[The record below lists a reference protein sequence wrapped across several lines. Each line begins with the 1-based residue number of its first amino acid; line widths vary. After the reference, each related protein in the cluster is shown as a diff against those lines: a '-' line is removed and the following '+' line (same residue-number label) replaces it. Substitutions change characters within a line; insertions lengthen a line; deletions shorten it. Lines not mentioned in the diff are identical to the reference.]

1 MKKNIINSKYD
12 FNITRTGLS
21 KESDEYLERA
31 KAVNNLEKILASRN
45 ISSVFDCSLAS
56 NYNKKFVAT
65 LTGTN
70 YGLILN
76 FVNNRYENYV
86 FHTYVLNKKLENI
99 LNINLK
105 NETMISKYNHNS
117 EHKFNKNI
125 NGIAVLPNQNKLK
138 NVDFLK
144 LNKFMENHN
153 NFIKIHPVISEPF
166 VNHLERKYGAERM
179 IKKYYD
185 LTEIIKKSEIVAVTS
200 NTESMIP
207 VSLYN
212 KKSFLL
218 GTDNLTKD
226 GTQSTYTLFYL
237 ATKHKVPIQDIFNA
251 DLTSLIPWSLV
262 YDENYIHSKI
272 DKIMSIY
279 DEWRNS
285 VYNCSF

>member
-45 ISSVFDCSLAS
+45 ISSLFDCSLS
-56 NYNKKFVAT
+56 RSYNKKFVASI
-65 LTGTN
+65 TGTN

-76 FVNNRYENYV
+76 FINNRYENYV
-86 FHTYVLNKKLENI
+86 FHNYILNKKLENI

-105 NETMISKYNHNS
+105 NEIMISKYNHNS
-117 EHKFNKNI
+117 KHTFNENI
-125 NGIAVLPNQNKLK
+125 NGVAVLPNQNKLK
-138 NVDFLK
+138 NVDFIK
-144 LNKFMENHN
+144 LNKFMENHG
-153 NFIKIHPVISEPF
+153 NFIKIHPVISDQF
-166 VNHLERKYGAERM
+166 VNHLERKYGADRM

-185 LTEIIKKSEIVAVTS
+185 LTEIIKNSEIVAVTS

-212 KKSFLL
+212 KKVFLL

-237 ATKHKVPIQDIFNA
+237 ATMYNVPIQDIFNA

-262 YDENYIHSKI
+262 YDENYIYSKI

-285 VYNCSF
+285 IYNCSF